1 MMTQS
6 IFCKDLLVDF
16 LTMSA
21 YATFVIGFMDAKY
34 SQETVVTE
42 MMTTLENAVLC
53 ERNDC

>member
-1 MMTQS
+1 MTQS